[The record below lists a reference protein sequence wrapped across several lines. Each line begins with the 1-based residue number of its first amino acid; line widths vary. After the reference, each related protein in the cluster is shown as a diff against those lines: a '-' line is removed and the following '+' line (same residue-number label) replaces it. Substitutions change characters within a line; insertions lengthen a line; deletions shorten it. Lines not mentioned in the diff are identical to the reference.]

1 MGGNDLTSKYKTIFN
16 KAPNVMV
23 QKGQKNSGKGK
34 SVVIWSDLERL
45 TDEVCPQLPCQGS
58 VR

>member
-1 MGGNDLTSKYKTIFN
+1 
-16 KAPNVMV
+16 MV

-45 TDEVCPQLPCQGS
+45 TAEVCHKLHC
-58 VR
+58 